1 MDIQPSL
8 GRTQNA
14 ALSLVDLM
22 AAATELSA
30 ESEGEDEED
39 AEEDDVSPTL
49 PNNPIHQFTT
59 PVNPVKLAR
68 PAPPIR
74 GASFQFV
81 DQETVK
87 SSVLKSLL
95 GDEVDM
101 IELAAERRQTVDSIF
116 SGETAKPAVV
126 DPKERYRKI
135 VESYGEWCDDSEYF
149 IESIPAALY
158 RGVLIKGLASLTNRR
173 LLFFA
178 YVPEAL
184 PGVVRSG
191 AVRISYPGT
200 PLLYSLTNLY

>member
-8 GRTQNA
+8 GRAQNA

-30 ESEGEDEED
+30 EFDDSDTD
-39 AEEDDVSPTL
+39 QEDDAAPTL
-49 PNNPIHQFTT
+49 PNNEVHQFTT
-59 PVNPVKLAR
+59 PVNPVRPAR

-101 IELAAERRQTVDSIF
+101 IELAAERRQKFDSIY

-126 DPKERYRKI
+126 DPKERYRKL
-135 VESYGEWCDDSEYF
+135 VESYGDWCDDSEYF
-149 IESIPAALY
+149 VESIPAALY

-200 PLLYSLTNLY
+200 PLCVF